1 MVNKVRFIA
10 FGEEYVSRQ
19 NVKHE
24 ARLTE
29 GARSMQDTCLNCGE
43 SFGLGAGQPLLS
55 MRLFCVVWYTYIQG
69 VAV

>member
-1 MVNKVRFIA
+1 MSGRDLFTTASTYKRHLP
-10 FGEEYVSRQ
+10 